1 MAQDVDPATSP
12 EQAGTT
18 DDHGLHGGLTRG
30 WKVGTTLFVLAFL
43 AVNVLYGISTVR
55 PPDPYLR
62 TTNKVSVFVSPYAVN
77 PAEDTIKAKV
87 TVAPPEDL
95 YTETGLTR
103 QIDVHFVTEEKTV
116 SFPVGT
122 KTLSADLLI
131 IANFG
136 NYEWYPL
143 DRYSEPMLIY
153 STTPLPGGG
162 EQTLNTEASV
172 WGKFPGWRV
181 IGTNSELPAPTG
193 WWDNVLGDVDAVYE
207 DVGPESATVKVLLA
221 RNGSTMSFVAMILV
235 AMVILTALAMVVAR
249 AVADQRRRIEATM
262 ASWLAAMLF
271 AMVPLRTNMPGAPP
285 IGVWIDFLVFLW
297 VLLGLML
304 ALAIFV
310 TSWLRFTPRPE
321 RRHQPRTTAQRKA
334 ESGPA

>member
-1 MAQDVDPATSP
+1 MAIEAEAA
-12 EQAGTT
+12 EQPNESGAAP
-18 DDHGLHGGLTRG
+18 DHGLHGGLTRN
-30 WKVGTTLFVLAFL
+30 WVVATVVFVLTFL
-43 AVNVLYGISTVR
+43 AVNVLYGFSTVR
-55 PPDPYLR
+55 PPEPYLR
-62 TTNKVSVFVSPYAVN
+62 TTDKVSVYISPYAIN
-77 PAEDTIKAKV
+77 PAEDSIKAKV
-87 TVAPPEDL
+87 TVSPPDELFADS
-95 YTETGLTR
+95 GLTR
-103 QIDVHFVTEEKTV
+103 PIDVHFVSEEKTI

-153 STTPLPGGG
+153 STTPLAGGG
-162 EQTLNTEASV
+162 EQTLNTEAVV

-181 IGTNSELPAPTG
+181 IPTNSELEAPTG
-193 WWDNVLGDVDAVYE
+193 WWDTILGDTEAVYE
-207 DVGPESATVKVLLA
+207 DVGTESATVKVLLA

-235 AMVILTALAMVVAR
+235 AMIVLTALAMVVAR
-249 AVADQRRRIEATM
+249 AVADRRRRIEATM

-310 TSWLRFTPRPE
+310 VSWLRFTPRPA
-321 RRHQPRTTAQRKA
+321 P
-334 ESGPA
+334 SGKQVRVDPVDPHTSD